1 MKLDFED
8 PSKTKVYELAD
19 GEFATEPI
27 FVPWHNGLH
36 EDDGYIMVQTID
48 GKSKKAAIVI
58 LNATNMELIYR
69 ALAPGLGLF
78 GLHSKYFDYSQGC
91 SIDDCTPPTPAN

>member
-8 PSKTKVYELAD
+8 PSRTKIYELAN

-27 FVPWHNGLH
+27 FVSNNGPS
-36 EDDGYIMVQTID
+36 EDDGYILMQTID